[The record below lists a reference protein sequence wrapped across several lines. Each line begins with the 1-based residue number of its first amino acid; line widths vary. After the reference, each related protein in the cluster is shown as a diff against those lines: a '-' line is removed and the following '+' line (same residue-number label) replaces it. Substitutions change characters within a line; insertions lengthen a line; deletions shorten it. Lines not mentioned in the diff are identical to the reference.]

1 MGRRSQNE
9 KMPVPARRPRLLIVE
24 PHDGFRQALRT
35 YLETDF
41 EIVAVAGDEAALDE
55 SARAGSPDVVV
66 CDLALIPRVLWWAR
80 RQRWAPGVPIVG
92 LTLHDA
98 PGLAKRLRWR
108 RLAACVPKWAA
119 ASELTPAIQAAAGR
133 A

>member
-1 MGRRSQNE
+1 MGRRAKRE
-9 KMPVPARRPRLLIVE
+9 KAPVRTRRPRVLIAE
-24 PHDGFRQALRT
+24 PHDGFRRALGAC
-35 YLETDF
+35 LEAQF

-55 SARAGSPDVVV
+55 SARAGSPDVIV
-66 CDLALIPRVLWWAR
+66 CDLSLVPRVLGWAR

-98 PGLAKRLRWR
+98 PGLAERRRWR

>member
-1 MGRRSQNE
+1 MGRRSKRE
-9 KMPVPARRPRLLIVE
+9 KAPIAARRGRVLIAE
-24 PHDGFRQALRT
+24 PHDGLRKALGAH
-35 YLETDF
+35 LEAHF
-41 EIVAVAGDEAALDE
+41 EIVAVVGDKAVLDE
-55 SARAGSPDVVV
+55 SAWAGSPDVVV
-66 CDLALIPRVLWWAR
+66 CDLALVPRVLWWAR

-98 PGLAKRLRWR
+98 PGLEERLRWR

-133 A
+133 M